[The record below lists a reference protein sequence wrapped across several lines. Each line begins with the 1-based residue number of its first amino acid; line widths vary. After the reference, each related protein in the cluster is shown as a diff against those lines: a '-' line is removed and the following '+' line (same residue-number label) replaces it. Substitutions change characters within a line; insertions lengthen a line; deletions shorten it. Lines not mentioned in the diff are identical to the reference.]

1 MPQTWARLAF
11 RVPYR
16 LVIGLTAIIGA
27 LLLTATLVG
36 GMVMAADDQTHE
48 HPAAG
53 QAPAPAADDA
63 STDDTSADDTT
74 AADSRATAIYLLEA
88 NLSPANE
95 VPAVDSVAG
104 GRAVLALMTDTLSY
118 RVFVADI
125 DNISMAHIHEGAPG
139 TNGPVIATLFGG
151 SGVFDPA
158 SPISGTLTLTPTQV
172 TKLLAGNYYINV
184 HTSDFPAG
192 ELRGQVRTYTPPAKH
207 NALLLGRHEVPA
219 VTTSAKG
226 LARFTIV
233 NTDTLQYQIA
243 VSNIVSIT
251 AAHIHFGPIGKNGG
265 VVHGL
270 YNGSGAFDPANPLS
284 GTLTLTNKNLVDL
297 LTGYYYVNIHTSAN
311 PGGEIRGQIGGA
323 RLFQANLSGAAE
335 VPPRIGNASGRAVL
349 VLNADA
355 TKLTYRVSVN
365 DIISI
370 TAAHIHRGPAGANGG
385 VIFNLMG
392 SGAFNP
398 QQPVSGTLDLSAA
411 QVMDLISDNYYVNV
425 HTTSA
430 PAGAIRGQVL
440 PYQPPAHMMA
450 PLTGASEVPAVN
462 TNAVGVARF
471 ILNSSLDTLHYS
483 AWVTDII
490 SVTASHIHVAPTGK
504 NGPVVFGLSGGS
516 IPFDLLRP
524 IGGGVALNAQNWVDL
539 LTGYY
544 YVNVHTTANPSGA
557 IRGQI
562 GGARLFQADLKGAHE
577 VPAVTTAAT
586 GRGVL
591 ALNAN
596 ASAVSYRVTVKDI
609 DKITMAHIHQGAAG
623 VNGPVIAPIFMGL
636 GLFDQANPVSGTVPV
651 NTLLV
656 LNMLGGDYYVNVHTT
671 DFPAGEIRGQIESY
685 APEAK
690 WAATLTGAQETS
702 APATNA
708 SGQAYFALNGE
719 LNLLHYSISVTN
731 IVTITAAHIHLA
743 PVGKNGPVVF
753 GLYSPSQG
761 LFDAT
766 HPVGGCLLLTGKDLV
781 DLVTGYHYVNVHT
794 TANPGGEIRGQLLLP
809 GQGTKSLF
817 LPLVAKP
824 K

>member
-1 MPQTWARLAF
+1 MPQTKARLAF
-11 RVPYR
+11 RLPYR
-16 LVIGLTAIIGA
+16 LTIGITAVIGAF
-27 LLLTATLVG
+27 LLTATLLG
-36 GMVMAADDQTHE
+36 GMVTAAEE
-48 HPAAG
+48 HPHDHTTG
-53 QAPAPAADDA
+53 TP
-63 STDDTSADDTT
+63 TMVNTADDTT
-74 AADSRATAIYLLEA
+74 AAANSATAIYLLEA
-88 NLSPANE
+88 NLSPASE

-125 DNISMAHIHEGAPG
+125 DNVTAAHIHEGAPG
-139 TNGPVIATLFGG
+139 ANGPVIVPLFGG

-158 SPISGTLTLTPTQV
+158 NPISGTLTLTPTQV
-172 TKLLAGNYYINV
+172 MKLLAGDYYINV
-184 HTSDFPAG
+184 HTSDFPGG
-192 ELRGQVRTYTPPAKH
+192 EVRGQVRTYTPPAKH
-207 NALLLGRHEVPA
+207 NALLLGRNEVPA

-226 LARFTIV
+226 VARFTIV

-270 YNGSGAFDPANPLS
+270 YSGSGAFDPANPLS

-311 PGGEIRGQIGGA
+311 PSGEIRGQIGGT

-349 VLNADA
+349 ALSADA
-355 TKLTYRVSVN
+355 TKLTYRVMVN

-370 TAAHIHRGPAGANGG
+370 TAAHIHRAPAGANGG
-385 VIFNLMG
+385 VIFNLVG
-392 SGAFNP
+392 SGGFST
-398 QQPVSGTLDLSAA
+398 QQPVSGTLDLSTA

-440 PYQPPAHMMA
+440 PYQPTAHMMA

-471 ILNSSLDTLHYS
+471 ILNSPLDTLHYS

-490 SVTASHIHVAPTGK
+490 SVTAAHIHVAPAGK
-504 NGPVVFGLSGGS
+504 NGPVVFPLSGGS
-516 IPFDLLRP
+516 TPFDPLRP

-562 GGARLFQADLKGAHE
+562 GGARLFQADLMGSNE
-577 VPAVTTAAT
+577 VPEVTTAAT

-596 ASAVSYRVTVKDI
+596 ATAVSYRVMVKDI
-609 DKITMAHIHQGAAG
+609 DKITMAHIHQGPAG
-623 VNGPVIAPIFMGL
+623 VNGPVVAPIFLG
-636 GLFDQANPVSGTVPV
+636 GLFDPANPVSGTVPV

-656 LNMLGGDYYVNVHTT
+656 LNMLSGDYYVNVHTI
-671 DFPAGEIRGQIESY
+671 DFPAGEIRGQIEAY
-685 APEAK
+685 VPEAK
-690 WAATLTGAQETS
+690 WVATLNGAQEVPPVTTT
-702 APATNA
+702 AA
-708 SGQAYFALNGE
+708 GQAYFALNGE
-719 LNLLHYSISVTN
+719 LNLLHYSVSVTN

-743 PVGKNGPVVF
+743 PAGKNGPVVF
-753 GLYSPSQG
+753 GLHSQSQG
-761 LFDAT
+761 RFDAT
-766 HPVGGCLLLTGKDLV
+766 NPLGGCLALTGKDLV

-794 TANPGGEIRGQLLLP
+794 TTNAGGEIRGQL
-809 GQGTKSLF
+809 QSVKSSF
-817 LPLVAKP
+817 MPLAAKP
-824 K
+824 Q